1 MGPDEFVVSVD
12 EKPSLQARCRKHPTL
27 APGPARP
34 MRVEHEY
41 FRMGAL
47 TYLAAWD
54 VHHAK
59 LFGRCEPK
67 TTIGAVDR
75 LVEQVMTTEPYR
87 SARRV
92 LWAADN
98 CSSHRGEKAA
108 ARLRAQWPTV
118 TLVHT
123 LVHASWLNQFEI
135 YSRSSSA
142 RSSRRTTLRRCAS
155 SRTGCW
161 PSRRGTKGRRR
172 RSTGHSPGR
181 IWESCSPN

>member
-1 MGPDEFVVSVD
+1 MPERGLGPNEFVISTD
-12 EKPSLQARCRKHPTL
+12 EKPSLQARRRKHPTL
-27 APGPARP
+27 PGPARP

-41 FRMGAL
+41 FRTGAL

-92 LWAADN
+92 LD
-98 CSSHRGEKAA
+98 RGQ
-108 ARLRAQWPTV
+108 L
-118 TLVHT
+118 LV
-123 LVHASWLNQFEI
+123 AP
-135 YSRSSSA
+135 
-142 RSSRRTTLRRCAS
+142 RR
-155 SRTGCW
+155 
-161 PSRRGTKGRRR
+161 
-172 RSTGHSPGR
+172 
-181 IWESCSPN
+181 